1 MDTGRPS
8 KATRR
13 VAAAAIA
20 AGLALVVS
28 GCGGDDGGG
37 SSGADGKPP
46 TRATAPKDT
55 GRGTPAADSQQ
66 AIGEV
71 KGPDGVVVTLHS
83 AVRDTGGFVTVS
95 GTVTNNGTKIF
106 NAINWRSNETGMR
119 SRSSVSG
126 ATLVDKAG
134 KKRYLVLRDTEGECL
149 CTTGLSGLKPGES
162 RPLFAQFPAPP
173 AKVTEVDFQ
182 LPTMPPATVSISD

>member
-1 MDTGRPS
+1 MSTGRPS
-8 KATRR
+8 KARR

-37 SSGADGKPP
+37 AADGKPP
-46 TRATAPKDT
+46 TRAAAPKTT
-55 GRGTPAADSQQ
+55 GRGTPAADTTQ
-66 AIGEV
+66 AIGEM

-83 AVRDTGGFVTVS
+83 AVRDSGGFVTVS
-95 GTVTNNGTKIF
+95 GTVTNKGTKIF

-173 AKVTEVDFQ
+173 EKVTEVDFQ
-182 LPTMPPATVSISD
+182 LPTLPPATVTISD

>member
-1 MDTGRPS
+1 MSTGRPS

-13 VAAAAIA
+13 VAAAVIA

-37 SSGADGKPP
+37 KDPDAKPP
-46 TRATAPKDT
+46 ARATTPKDS
-55 GRGTPAADSQQ
+55 GHGTPAAD
-66 AIGEV
+66 ATRTIGEMR
-71 KGPDGVVVTLHS
+71 GPDGVVVTLHS
-83 AVRDTGGFVTVS
+83 AVRDSGGFVTLS
-95 GTVTNNGTKIF
+95 GTVTNKGTKIF

-173 AKVTEVDFQ
+173 EKVTEVDFQ
-182 LPTMPPATVSISD
+182 LPTMPPVSVTISD

>member
-13 VAAAAIA
+13 VAAAAVA

-28 GCGGDDGGG
+28 GCGGDGG
-37 SSGADGKPP
+37 GADGKPSA
-46 TRATAPKDT
+46 RAAAPKDT

-71 KGPDGVVVTLHS
+71 KGPDGVSVTLHS
-83 AVRDTGGFVTVS
+83 AVRDTGGFVTVT
-95 GTVTNNGTKIF
+95 GTVTNHGSKIF

-162 RPLFAQFPAPP
+162 RPVFAQFPAPP

>member
-1 MDTGRPS
+1 MSTGRPS
-8 KATRR
+8 KARR

-37 SSGADGKPP
+37 TAGGGPP
-46 TRATAPKDT
+46 TRATAPT
-55 GRGTPAADSQQ
+55 HGRGTPAADARQV
-66 AIGEV
+66 IGEV

-83 AVRDTGGFVTVS
+83 AIRDSGGFVTVS
-95 GTVTNNGTKIF
+95 GTVTNKGTKIF

-149 CTTGLSGLKPGES
+149 CTTGLSGLKPGAS
-162 RPLFAQFPAPP
+162 RPVFAQFPAPP

-182 LPTMPPATVSISD
+182 LPTMPPATITISD

>member
-20 AGLALVVS
+20 AGLALVVG
-28 GCGGDDGGG
+28 GCGGDEGGG
-37 SSGADGKPP
+37 SGAAGKPSA
-46 TRATAPKDT
+46 RGSAPEGT
-55 GRGTPAADSQQ
+55 GRGTPAADSRKV
-66 AIGEV
+66 IGEV

-83 AVRDTGGFVTVS
+83 AVRDSGGFVTVS
-95 GTVTNNGTKIF
+95 GTVTNHGTKIF
-106 NAINWRSNETGMR
+106 NAIDWRSNETGMR

-126 ATLVDKAG
+126 AALVDKAG

-149 CTTGLSGLKPGES
+149 CTTGLSGLKPGAS
-162 RPLFAQFPAPP
+162 RPVFAQFPAPP

-182 LPTMPPATVSISD
+182 LPTMPPATVPISD

>member
-1 MDTGRPS
+1 MSTGRPS

-13 VAAAAIA
+13 VAAAVIA

-37 SSGADGKPP
+37 KDRGAKPP
-46 TRATAPKDT
+46 ARATTPKDS
-55 GRGTPAADSQQ
+55 GHGTPAAD
-66 AIGEV
+66 ATRTIGEM

-83 AVRDTGGFVTVS
+83 AVRDSGGFVTLS
-95 GTVTNNGTKIF
+95 GTVTNKGTKIF

-173 AKVTEVDFQ
+173 EKVTEVDFQ
-182 LPTMPPATVSISD
+182 LPTMPPVSVTISD

>member
-20 AGLALVVS
+20 AALALVVG
-28 GCGGDDGGG
+28 GCGGEEGG
-37 SSGADGKPP
+37 SGAADGKPSA
-46 TRATAPKDT
+46 RASAPKDT

-71 KGPDGVVVTLHS
+71 KGADGVVVTLHS

-95 GTVTNNGTKIF
+95 GTVTNNGDKIF

-162 RPLFAQFPAPP
+162 RPVFAQFPAPP

>member
-20 AGLALVVS
+20 AGLALVVG
-28 GCGGDDGGG
+28 GCGGEDGG
-37 SSGADGKPP
+37 SGAAGGKPS

-55 GRGTPAADSQQ
+55 GRGTPAADSRQV
-66 AIGEV
+66 IGEV
-71 KGPDGVVVTLHS
+71 KGPDGVAVTLHS

-126 ATLVDKAG
+126 AALVDKAG

-162 RPLFAQFPAPP
+162 RPVFAQFPAPP